1 MNRLRRRVMRNN
13 VFNWAER
20 FLQTLDSCLV
30 SHEATAAISPLNR
43 NVPKELHYS
52 ASKTSRS
59 GNPKTDN
66 RRASNTAASP
76 TQSDLPGQIMESDTT
91 LDNVFATGRIR
102 NRWVMSA
109 RPHLVLAGLLPTR
122 HALGGHYSNVGT
134 RLVLHPDPRS
144 SRIGSGRGTRADGMS
159 PTSSRNRVPFCAI
172 SKRPIFCIRAPVKA
186 PFS

>member
-1 MNRLRRRVMRNN
+1 MRNN

-76 TQSDLPGQIMESDTT
+76 TQSGAPIVIYVPSPAVPNQSNCAPGATRSQLREQYGEPALSVVSRRGGRLVEQYYYNADLSHSVVAT
-91 LDNVFATGRIR
+91 LHDGTVVFAET
-102 NRWVMSA
+102 V
-109 RPHLVLAGLLPTR
+109 
-122 HALGGHYSNVGT
+122 
-134 RLVLHPDPRS
+134 DRS
-144 SRIGSGRGTRADGMS
+144 
-159 PTSSRNRVPFCAI
+159 P
-172 SKRPIFCIRAPVKA
+172 
-186 PFS
+186 